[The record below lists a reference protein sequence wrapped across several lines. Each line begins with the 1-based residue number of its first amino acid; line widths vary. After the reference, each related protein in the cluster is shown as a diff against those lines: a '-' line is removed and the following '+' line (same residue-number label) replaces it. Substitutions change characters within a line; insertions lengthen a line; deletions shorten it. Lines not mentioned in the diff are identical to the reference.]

1 MAKAN
6 AYSNA
11 LARWM
16 ANVVPCEHRS
26 CMPGRCAYAG

>member
-11 LARWM
+11 LRSWM
-16 ANVVPCEHRS
+16 ANVVPCGHGS
-26 CMPGRCAYAG
+26 CMPGACVYAR